1 MGEESIDT
9 PRIRFPRSGR
19 KTRCDIG
26 VQVTLGDNG
35 PRLEAL
41 ARKMG
46 LTDPGILVSTIVEYG
61 LDRIESGATTLR
73 FAVEGGKAA

>member
-1 MGEESIDT
+1 M
-9 PRIRFPRSGR
+9 
-19 KTRCDIG
+19 
-26 VQVTLGDNG
+26 TLGDNG
-35 PRLEAL
+35 QRLEAL

-46 LTDPGILVSTIVEYG
+46 ITDPGLLVSAIVEYG